1 MRYCVA
7 ARSLRGKVAI
17 EVPDFDISKT
27 YEKNRFKNLAAVRT
41 EMKRLLVATIQKRM
55 NDRKQVPLPTATPY
69 ELNEANKSWGRR
81 YKAKWV
87 RLSFYISMKVT
98 LYVAWMNSGLTE
110 KELTAKSGLSRTSI
124 RKAWDLASSMNL
136 ITVQSVLDALG
147 MVAEIQLLKIKK

>member
-1 MRYCVA
+1 
-7 ARSLRGKVAI
+7 
-17 EVPDFDISKT
+17 
-27 YEKNRFKNLAAVRT
+27 
-41 EMKRLLVATIQKRM
+41 
-55 NDRKQVPLPTATPY
+55 
-69 ELNEANKSWGRR
+69 
-81 YKAKWV
+81 
-87 RLSFYISMKVT
+87 MKVT